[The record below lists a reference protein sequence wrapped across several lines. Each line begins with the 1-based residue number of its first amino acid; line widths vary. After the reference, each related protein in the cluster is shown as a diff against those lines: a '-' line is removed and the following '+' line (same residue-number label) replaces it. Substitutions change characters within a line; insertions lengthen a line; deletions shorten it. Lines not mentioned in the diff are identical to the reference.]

1 MKALRNWLLGA
12 VAVLAI
18 IVGGGGGM
26 ANARIETSVCVGL
39 VEQYRHDHPPSDM
52 VVFAY
57 PDSGP
62 NKINCFYD
70 ANTAVGKIVERICGN
85 GKADYSESG
94 WVEHICRIEGV
105 FRANQ
110 GRELIRVNKVTLV
123 PAPAPV
129 SSDDDA
135 ITCSGKSICNFGKRC
150 SFAVK
155 LAPVSKEEMADR
167 DDVQVTDKDTVLWV
181 RPGAKSDGGGEG
193 E

>member
-1 MKALRNWLLGA
+1 
-12 VAVLAI
+12 
-18 IVGGGGGM
+18 
-26 ANARIETSVCVGL
+26 
-39 VEQYRHDHPPSDM
+39 M

-62 NKINCFYD
+62 NKINCYYD

-105 FRANQ
+105 FRVNQ
-110 GRELIRVNKVTLV
+110 GRELIRANKVTLV

-135 ITCSGKSICNFGKRC
+135 ITCSGNIWNISNDTRTAWLEIGHGIYQCSVQVSSEAGKKILSICNFGKRC

-181 RPGAKSDGGGEG
+181 RSGAKSDSGGE
-193 E
+193 